1 MPIQNIQG
9 LVDKN
14 GLSYI
19 SNFTRDYYEEG
30 LANLGQRNTNDS
42 ILENIIFNIED
53 IFLDLNNYINSV
65 VNNPFIYVIYYNNN
79 PSENNIGKFYTLNEQ
94 KILEM
99 DSVND
104 QYFNNQEL
112 NVLNLY
118 LSNQTLDNNQEGYIS
133 SLVYK
138 LQDII
143 KMVQSDEIDSL
154 ISDGYLTELVYEENT
169 NINDN
174 NYLIL
179 KKKLYIIAELFN
191 AIYNDNQNNGLPEI
205 QKNRIFIPLNY
216 KFGYIANGIN
226 KSTIYHSFKDIYV
239 NSLPADFSSNEDDY
253 ELESLNIYLG
263 NIFYFAEQK
272 FIKTDIFEYAFSS
285 DGEDEEVNCSKKFTF
300 PYVDNDD
307 YWVINNLKTSIQA
320 KAHDAMN
327 LNIILAY
334 HYKNGNEVIYKYLSG
349 IPYYIE
355 ADKIGPEEPSDAVN
369 FNIKNGEDIISCSI
383 RPPKINNTSLNT
395 KEDQKIQNVFTNSTL
410 VIISKIADIVISG
423 NNLDKYGD
431 GFVTTMWNYTYNQER
446 DKWYFDYISVE
457 DNIALDFNQLTNFDN
472 LLKYEI
478 QHVKQVEPDN
488 FLYSH
493 LIFDQIYQQLKQDNN
508 KSIYSYPVLQNIK
521 GAQYNNKYANNMNFS
536 LKYVNYISGEVGVD
550 IKGVSKGSDTKYL
563 KNNNNISNSSN
574 TVTNALYQYI
584 VNNKV
589 NYYNEYIP
597 NYNVPLFDISEV
609 LVKDSNVLNKQN
621 IITFDYDGTMY
632 YSYIGTSQNTN
643 KNILTI
649 GSSNIDINLGENTLT
664 DYNTKKSFNIQNTI
678 NIDFNKINANG
689 KLTVAKDIEVGGNIL
704 LNKFEWNKSTI
715 NGLEIQSTSFIPQFK
730 YYSFDNSKNQA
741 LSKNTIYKIINI
753 TSLESDIKGLSSS
766 VRSSGLEYGSD
777 AAKYYLYICPIIT
790 VPHSSE
796 NNMPYYYKYND
807 LLVLPNLVNYLGL
820 DPNIV
825 VNFESNTNDI
835 ITVSGKQLYLVS
847 SNNILANSISIVSST
862 DTGITIDLLNSKE
875 FYLGNT
881 LYITYVPSQNKLI
894 VNEVQSSKIK
904 SIWKIPTNIN

>member
-42 ILENIIFNIED
+42 LLENIIFNVKD
-53 IFLDLNNYINSV
+53 IFLELNNYIGDPVHTNI
-65 VNNPFIYVIYYNNN
+65 NDPYIYVIYYNEEVNT
-79 PSENNIGKFYTLNEQ
+79 ENSIGKFYTLDRQ
-94 KILEM
+94 KINEM
-99 DSVND
+99 
-104 QYFNNQEL
+104 YEL
-112 NVLNLY
+112 NEHELYVL
-118 LSNQTLDNNQEGYIS
+118 EAYIS
-133 SLVYK
+133 NRLLTSQEEEIY
-138 LQDII
+138 
-143 KMVQSDEIDSL
+143 SRYIDSL
-154 ISDGYLTELVYEENT
+154 ISKLQDIVSMVQSNDLDLLKINGYITELVISDENT
-169 NINDN
+169 NNTDN

-179 KKKLYIIAELFN
+179 NKKLNIISELFDT
-191 AIYNDNQNNGLPEI
+191 IYKSNSKDSLPQI
-205 QKNRIFIPLNY
+205 RNYRIFIPVNY
-216 KFGYIANGIN
+216 LFGYIANGIN

-239 NSLPADFSSNEDDY
+239 NSIPENFNNNEDDY
-253 ELESLNIYLG
+253 ELEALEFYLG
-263 NIFYFAEQK
+263 NIFYCAQQK
-272 FIKTDIFEYAFSS
+272 FIKTDIFEYLFSL
-285 DGEDEEVNCSKKFTF
+285 VNNVENIECSKKFTF
-300 PYVDNDD
+300 PYVDEDE

-334 HYKNGNEVIYKYLSG
+334 YYKDGNVATYRYLSG
-349 IPYYIE
+349 LNNIQV
-355 ADKIGPEEPSDAVN
+355 DKIGTEDSSNAIK
-369 FNIKNGEDIISCSI
+369 FNIKSGNDIISCSI
-383 RPPKINNTSLNT
+383 QTPKVKETDLVT
-395 KEDQKIQNVFTNSTL
+395 KAGIKLQNVLEKSTL
-410 VIISKIADIVISG
+410 VIISKIADIVSSG
-423 NNLDKYGD
+423 NNLEKYGD
-431 GFVTTMWNYTYNQER
+431 GFVTTIWHYNE
-446 DKWYFDYISVE
+446 DHFDYISVE

-478 QHVKQVEPDN
+478 KHVQQVEPDN
-488 FLYSH
+488 FLHSH
-493 LIFDQIYQQLKQDNN
+493 LIFDQIYQQLKQENN

-536 LKYVNYISGEVGVD
+536 LKYVNYISGEIGVD

-574 TVTNALYQYI
+574 TVTNALYQYV

-597 NYNVPLFDISEV
+597 NYNVPVFDISEV
-609 LVKDSNVLNKQN
+609 LVKDSNIINKQN

-643 KNILTI
+643 KNVLTI

-664 DYNTKKSFNIQNTI
+664 DYNTKKSFSTQNTI
-678 NIDFNKINANG
+678 NIDFSKIYANG

-704 LNKFEWNKSTI
+704 LNKFEWTKSTI
-715 NGLEIQSTSFIPQFK
+715 NNTEIQSTSFIPQFR
-730 YYSFDNSKNQA
+730 YYSFINSIT
-741 LSKNTIYKIINI
+741 NTSNIFKLLNIN
-753 TSLESDIKGLSSS
+753 SLESEMRNLSISAS
-766 VRSSGLEYGSD
+766 NSGLAYGSD

-790 VPHSSE
+790 IPHSSE

-835 ITVSGKQLYLVS
+835 ITINGKQLYLVS
-847 SNNILANSISIVSST
+847 SNNILGDSISIISST
-862 DTGITIDLLNSKE
+862 ETGVTIDLLNSKD

-881 LYITYVPSQNKLI
+881 LYITYVPSQKKLI
-894 VNEVQSSKIK
+894 VNEVQSNKIK
-904 SIWKIPTNIN
+904 SIWKIPTQIN

>member
-42 ILENIIFNIED
+42 LLENIVFNVED
-53 IFLDLNNYINSV
+53 IFLELNNYIGDPEHTSI
-65 VNNPFIYVIYYNNN
+65 NNPFIYVIYYNDSPTDIN
-79 PSENNIGKFYTLNEQ
+79 SVGKFYTLNSQ
-94 KILEM
+94 KIREM
-99 DSVND
+99 Y
-104 QYFNNQEL
+104 QFNEHEL
-112 NVLNLY
+112 YVLNSYMTNKVLTAQEE
-118 LSNQTLDNNQEGYIS
+118 QTYYNYIES
-133 SLVYK
+133 IISK
-138 LQDII
+138 LQDIVS
-143 KMVQSDEIDSL
+143 MVQSDDLDLLKINGYIDEL
-154 ISDGYLTELVYEENT
+154 VISDENT
-169 NINDN
+169 NSTDN

-179 KKKLYIIAELFN
+179 NKKLNIVAELFDSIYRNN
-191 AIYNDNQNNGLPEI
+191 AKDNLPQI
-205 QKNRIFIPLNY
+205 RNY
-216 KFGYIANGIN
+216 RMFLPINFQFGYIANSIN
-226 KSTIYHSFKDIYV
+226 KATIYHSFKDVYI
-239 NSLPADFSSNEDDY
+239 NSIPENFNNTEDDY
-253 ELESLNIYLG
+253 ELEALEFYLG
-263 NIFYFAEQK
+263 NIFYCAQQK
-272 FIKTDIFEYAFSS
+272 YVKTDIFEYLFSTTNNV
-285 DGEDEEVNCSKKFTF
+285 ENIECSKKFTF
-300 PYVDNDD
+300 PYIDEDD

-334 HYKNGNEVIYKYLSG
+334 YYKDGNVSTYKYLSG
-349 IPYYIE
+349 LNHIQV
-355 ADKIGPEEPSDAVN
+355 DKIGIEDSADAVK
-369 FNIKNGEDIISCSI
+369 FNIKSGEDIIYCSI
-383 RPPKINNTSLNT
+383 QTPKIKSTDLVT
-395 KEDQKIQNVFTNSTL
+395 KAGIKLQNVLEKSTL

-423 NNLDKYGD
+423 NNLEKYGD
-431 GFVTTMWNYTYNQER
+431 GFVTTMWYYDEDHFN
-446 DKWYFDYISVE
+446 YISVE

-478 QHVKQVEPDN
+478 KHVNQVEPDN
-488 FLYSH
+488 FLHSH

-508 KSIYSYPVLQNIK
+508 KSVYSYPVLQNIK
-521 GAQYNNKYANNMNFS
+521 GSQYNNKYANNMNFS
-536 LKYVNYISGEVGVD
+536 LKYVNYISGEIGVD

-597 NYNVPLFDISEV
+597 NYNVPVFDISEI
-609 LVKDSNVLNKQN
+609 LVKDSNVINKQN

-632 YSYIGTSQNTN
+632 YSYIGTSQNTK

-664 DYNTKKSFNIQNTI
+664 DYNTKKNFNTQNTI
-678 NIDFNKINANG
+678 NIDFNKIYANG
-689 KLTVAKDIEVGGNIL
+689 KLTVAKDLEVGGDIIL
-704 LNKFEWNKSTI
+704 NNFEWNKSII
-715 NGLEIQSTSFIPQFK
+715 NGIQIQSTSFVPQFK
-730 YYSFDNSKNQA
+730 YYSFNNS
-741 LSKNTIYKIINI
+741 LTNTNNIFKLINI
-753 TSLESDIKGLSSS
+753 NSLESDMRNLSINAANAGLT
-766 VRSSGLEYGSD
+766 YGSD

-825 VNFESNTNDI
+825 VNFESNTNEI
-835 ITVSGKQLYLVS
+835 ITVNGKQLYLVS

-904 SIWKIPTNIN
+904 SIWKIPSEIN